1 MTVLIVESH
10 EGNAR
15 IYAKALSRY
24 DVHICTVP
32 ADVPELLNRLKPDA
46 LIINLFT
53 MREISNLPYRP
64 KVIIG
69 LTYFASDDLM
79 KWAEREGI
87 DQIILLPCSLSYL
100 ANELDRLL
108 HTFGMYRD
116 DV

>member
-15 IYAKALSRY
+15 IYANALSQY

-32 ADVPELLNRLKPDA
+32 ADVPEALKRLKPDA

-79 KWAEREGI
+79 KWAAPEGV
-87 DQIILLPCSLSYL
+87 DQVILLPCSLPYL
-100 ANELDRLL
+100 SNQLDGLI